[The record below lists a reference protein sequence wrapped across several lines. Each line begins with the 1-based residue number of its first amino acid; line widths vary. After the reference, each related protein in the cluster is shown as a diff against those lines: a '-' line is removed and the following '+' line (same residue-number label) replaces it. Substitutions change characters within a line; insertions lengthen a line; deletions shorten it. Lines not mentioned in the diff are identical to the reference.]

1 MFHTDDDNCWSKRKK
16 KTFITKLTVILSR
29 RWNRV

>member
-16 KTFITKLTVILSR
+16 KTFITKLTDNFVKK
-29 RWNRV
+29 VE